1 VKRAVEAV
9 CAALFCA
16 VFAAFIAKIV
26 MRYGAGDA
34 LAWADEVAVV
44 LFVWIIFLANGF
56 VVEDRRQI
64 CFDLVL
70 RALPPRGVRVAVVL
84 RVLLIGGLFAAALP
98 GAIDYTLFLWRE
110 RTPVL
115 GWRLDIVYACFPLF
129 MIAVLVRLACQMW
142 TACRRG

>member
-1 VKRAVEAV
+1 MRRAAEAV

-16 VFAAFIAKIV
+16 VFAAFVAKIV

-44 LFVWIIFLANGF
+44 LFVWIVFLANGL
-56 VVEDRRQI
+56 VVEDRWQI

-70 RALPPRGVRVAVVL
+70 RAVPARGVRVAVVL
-84 RVLLIGGLFAAALP
+84 RGLLIGGLFAAALP

-129 MIAVLVRLACQMW
+129 MAAVLVRLARQMW
-142 TACRRG
+142 VACRRG